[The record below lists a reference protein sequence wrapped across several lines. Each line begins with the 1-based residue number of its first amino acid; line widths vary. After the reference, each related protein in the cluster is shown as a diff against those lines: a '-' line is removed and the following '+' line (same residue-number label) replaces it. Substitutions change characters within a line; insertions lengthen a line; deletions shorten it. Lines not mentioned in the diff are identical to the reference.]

1 MSLVNCLSLLESAAV
16 AVPLMFY
23 FSRLIDSIEFIK
35 KFLNIPA
42 FPIGLNC
49 VEKILWLMTVASVQ
63 LVEAG
68 I

>member
-1 MSLVNCLSLLESAAV
+1 
-16 AVPLMFY
+16 MFY